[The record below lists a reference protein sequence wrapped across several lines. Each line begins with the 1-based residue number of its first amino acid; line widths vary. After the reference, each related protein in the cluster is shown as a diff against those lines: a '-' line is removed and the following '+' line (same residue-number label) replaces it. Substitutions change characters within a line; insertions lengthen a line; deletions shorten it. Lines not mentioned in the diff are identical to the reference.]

1 MPKKISENSESS
13 LRELLLAA
21 NHEKLVDIL
30 LSLHDSN
37 PDTAKQLDIIFAG
50 LDDDPKKIVSMIK
63 KEIAS
68 LKRSSRFVDYYE
80 SDALAGR
87 LNDLRLR
94 IVHDLVAKS
103 SKIAFEMMLDFLDLH
118 ENTLNRVDD
127 SNGTVSGVFFAA
139 CHDLGSIAGHMNPP
153 NNQEFLEII
162 FAKFMDNGY
171 GVYEDIIHHFKGI
184 LKNQDF
190 DWLKEKLKHVKDDK
204 KNFTI
209 KYGLKS
215 IADCRNDVDE
225 YIAACGF
232 RDGICAHDHLEI
244 AKRLIQHW
252 RPKEAIHW
260 LDQMKIPADHGWQE
274 DKKDLKIQALEL
286 DGNYEQA
293 QKERLS
299 WFYATLSP
307 KIYGEILKNAK
318 ADFKENFRLDAV
330 KKAFQFP
337 EPHDALN
344 FLVQIQEF
352 EEAAKFVHARFNELH
367 GRQYYIL
374 RPAADVLQKTDP
386 IAATLLYRKMIEP
399 VLDEAKSGYYNYAA
413 KDLVAC
419 GVLSSN
425 ITSWGALQHHDE
437 YFKVIEVKH
446 KRKLKFWSEYNSAL
460 QKHAAKAAKI
470 AKSSKA

>member
-162 FAKFMDNGY
+162 FAKFMGM
-171 GVYEDIIHHFKGI
+171 VFMRI
-184 LKNQDF
+184 LF
-190 DWLKEKLKHVKDDK
+190 
-204 KNFTI
+204 I
-209 KYGLKS
+209 
-215 IADCRNDVDE
+215 
-225 YIAACGF
+225 
-232 RDGICAHDHLEI
+232 
-244 AKRLIQHW
+244 
-252 RPKEAIHW
+252 
-260 LDQMKIPADHGWQE
+260 
-274 DKKDLKIQALEL
+274 
-286 DGNYEQA
+286 
-293 QKERLS
+293 
-299 WFYATLSP
+299 TLRVS
-307 KIYGEILKNAK
+307 
-318 ADFKENFRLDAV
+318 
-330 KKAFQFP
+330 
-337 EPHDALN
+337 
-344 FLVQIQEF
+344 
-352 EEAAKFVHARFNELH
+352 
-367 GRQYYIL
+367 
-374 RPAADVLQKTDP
+374 
-386 IAATLLYRKMIEP
+386 
-399 VLDEAKSGYYNYAA
+399 
-413 KDLVAC
+413 
-419 GVLSSN
+419 
-425 ITSWGALQHHDE
+425 
-437 YFKVIEVKH
+437 
-446 KRKLKFWSEYNSAL
+446 
-460 QKHAAKAAKI
+460 
-470 AKSSKA
+470 